1 MIIAMEDKN
10 QYLHL
15 LITAQEISDNGPKAV
30 DDLRVTEQKRLYSLI
45 VEAFRSFSAFSR
57 LIRMHFLVQSCAV
70 LRLFI
75 EEVSKI
81 VILEQHP
88 ELYDTFVRHCQVREM
103 VLDMSQKDRKKTVL
117 REFGLRE
124 NQFSNALSY
133 LDYGWIKSLNDR
145 GQYGYHEMLKLACV
159 ENSTILAYIDNL
171 DQFIHQNIDSHSLT
185 HEGFE
190 AFELDN
196 MYLAFIGFE
205 KLLVSFHNLNT
216 ERRLCFAINGKRVLE
231 DIYWPEYEKIIKPE
245 DKLE

>member
-1 MIIAMEDKN
+1 MEDKN
-10 QYLHL
+10 QYSHL
-15 LITAQEISDNGPKAV
+15 LITAQKISDNGPKAV

-88 ELYDTFVRHCQVREM
+88 EIYDTFARHCQVREM
-103 VLDMSQKDRKKTVL
+103 VLDMSQKDRKKTVI
-117 REFGLRE
+117 REFELGE

-145 GQYGYHEMLKLACV
+145 GQYGYHEML
-159 ENSTILAYIDNL
+159 
-171 DQFIHQNIDSHSLT
+171 
-185 HEGFE
+185 
-190 AFELDN
+190 
-196 MYLAFIGFE
+196 
-205 KLLVSFHNLNT
+205 
-216 ERRLCFAINGKRVLE
+216 
-231 DIYWPEYEKIIKPE
+231 
-245 DKLE
+245 